1 MRVALAALAVAVAVV
16 GTGAGGD
23 RTFANGVYGHTLR
36 LPAGWQARL
45 QPGTGLTN
53 ASTYHVPDL
62 GDAFY
67 ERPPA
72 GQVRIVLYDYGRG
85 RCPRGSFRRGEHI
98 QLGPRAQFEGY
109 GVGYNVLLCL
119 RGHSL
124 QAFVGVG
131 RGVPPALLAQ
141 ARGVL
146 ASVRLNDRADQ
157 LANVHSVRTLGR
169 SQLGRPIRIWRVGNP
184 RARRRVLVV
193 GCIHGN
199 ECAGKAVTARLIA
212 LARPLALDLWVLP
225 DLNPDG
231 AALGVRQNGR
241 GVDLNRNFGA
251 MWKPTG
257 RPGSAQ
263 YAGPRPWSERETR
276 IARRLLLSLRP
287 DVTIWF
293 HQPQALVRAW
303 GPSRAAARR
312 FARVAGRPYRSLPW
326 PNGTA
331 PNWQNHRFPRAAAF
345 VVELPAD
352 PLPPGAA
359 GRYVAAILAS

>member
-1 MRVALAALAVAVAVV
+1 MRLALAALAVAVAGV
-16 GTGAGGD
+16 GGGD
-23 RTFANGVYGHTLR
+23 GRTFANGVYGHTLR

-45 QPGTGLTN
+45 QAGTGLTN
-53 ASTYHVPDL
+53 ASTYRVPDL
-62 GDAFY
+62 GALY

-85 RCPRGSFRRGEHI
+85 RCPRGSFRPGERI
-98 QLGPRAQFEGY
+98 RLGPRSRFEGY

-124 QAFVGVG
+124 QAFVKVGSGV
-131 RGVPPALLAQ
+131 RPALLAQ
-141 ARGVL
+141 GRAVL
-146 ASVRLNDRADQ
+146 ASVRLTRRADEV
-157 LANVHSVRTLGR
+157 ANIHSARALGR
-169 SQLGRPIRIWRVGNP
+169 SQRGRPIRIWRIGNP

-199 ECAGKAVTARLIA
+199 ECAGKAVTAQLLA
-212 LARPLALDLWVLP
+212 LERPLALDLWVLP
-225 DLNPDG
+225 SLNPDG
-231 AALGVRQNGR
+231 AARGVRQNGR

-251 MWKPTG
+251 MWTAIG
-257 RPGSAQ
+257 RPGSPQ
-263 YAGPRPWSERETR
+263 YAGPRPWSERETQ

-293 HQPQALVRAW
+293 HQPQGIVRAW
-303 GPSRAAARR
+303 GPSRSAARR

-331 PNWQNHRFPRAAAF
+331 PNWQNHRFPGAAAF
-345 VVELPAD
+345 VVELPAG
-352 PLPPGAA
+352 PLTPGAA
-359 GRYVAAILAS
+359 GRYVAAILTS